1 MGLRAARLYLSIFSN
16 SGEIEKLNLA
26 VRFSPSG
33 VTVPYGDRINP
44 PRARVGGQPISTR
57 RPESSARIS
66 GSVRF
71 SNGNEGRLPSRGIT
85 AICADVR

>member
-1 MGLRAARLYLSIFSN
+1 MNLKIKKSFAAFSN

-66 GSVRF
+66 GYVKF